1 MQPLYVYDLGFEN
14 ISLVENK
21 HIGRM
26 RLMEGTALGFDQIIF
41 DQSSLLPIFFVF
53 CLAFPVRPQKVKS
66 VDMQWLV

>member
-53 CLAFPVRPQKVKS
+53 SSGIPCSAPKS
-66 VDMQWLV
+66 EKCGYAMVG